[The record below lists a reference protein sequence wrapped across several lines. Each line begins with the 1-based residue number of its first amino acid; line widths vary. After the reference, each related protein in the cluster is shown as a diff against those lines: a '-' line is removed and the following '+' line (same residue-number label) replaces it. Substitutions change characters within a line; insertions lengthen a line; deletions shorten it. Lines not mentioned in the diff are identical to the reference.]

1 MERGQFIYIF
11 IVVERT
17 AQNNAKFVRHS
28 VSRLKILSDQ
38 TFLTYPSVYDKN
50 VSDLLDVSRLK
61 SCSCVNRRS
70 QSLDRLRMN
79 EITHVQIPQPGL
91 LRQNIFELAAA
102 H

>member
-1 MERGQFIYIF
+1 MERGKFIYIF

-17 AQNNAKFVRHS
+17 AQNNAKFIRHS
-28 VSRLKILSDQ
+28 LRRLKILSDQ

-50 VSDLLDVSRLK
+50 VSDLIDVSRLK

-91 LRQNIFELAAA
+91 LRQNIVELAAA